1 MVGNCVTLVVTDIT
15 HSLKQV
21 LTIINQLTLK
31 LKKGRTMSQNCCYL
45 GPYIKIKVKDITVP
59 VWIHTCTNHECED
72 HKKYVSDSKFCSVC
86 GAPKDKLE
94 INVKRHFNIMDVL
107 EKHNVEN
114 DFYLWN
120 FDDYSVVLP
129 NKRQSGIRIKDDG
142 VYPITNT
149 TVTSSFLHPDWSNI
163 KAIFEEEQI
172 EFEQDIGVVYYYD

>member
-1 MVGNCVTLVVTDIT
+1 
-15 HSLKQV
+15 
-21 LTIINQLTLK
+21 
-31 LKKGRTMSQNCCYL
+31 MSQNCCYL